1 VSNDEVMRITEKLS
15 NFLSNEIAAMTRDE
29 RIFTPR
35 DIENAVYQG
44 ILAAYEVGEIAMR
57 EKAARMLDEEVRLSA
72 YAAEVQASIRAL
84 AISGAEES
92 KKEKA

>member
-1 VSNDEVMRITEKLS
+1 
-15 NFLSNEIAAMTRDE
+15 MTRDE

-35 DIENAVYQG
+35 DIKNAVYQE
-44 ILAAYEVGEIAMR
+44 IRAAYEAGEIAMR
-57 EKAARMLDEEVRLSA
+57 EKAAREIESGNYCRAIDHAQHYCDCRPM
-72 YAAEVQASIRAL
+72 AAAIRAL